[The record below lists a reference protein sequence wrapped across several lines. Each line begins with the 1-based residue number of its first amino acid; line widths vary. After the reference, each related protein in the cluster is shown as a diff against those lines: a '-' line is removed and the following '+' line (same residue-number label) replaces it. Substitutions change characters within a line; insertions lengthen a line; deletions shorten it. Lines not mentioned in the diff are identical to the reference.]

1 MSTAAPYGVPVGFEV
16 RGRQRD
22 RSRHG
27 VSGLLVMAAGA
38 LGVLGGCP
46 PAQTPAETITLD
58 VSFDRTGTLE
68 RDGAFTSMLSSP
80 FLVVGDDF
88 INKEQCGFISINLSS
103 LPATTSVSRVE
114 LRFDASDL
122 GGNPFGDFVR
132 LSVNHVDVV
141 SGINANDFNGTPL
154 RSGVATIT
162 ALTGPRDGNG
172 RQRVTVDVTTEVS
185 ADRTAGRP
193 ISSFQLIFREAP
205 TVDGQTDALAVIA
218 SAGDA
223 NLRPSALVTISP

>member
-1 MSTAAPYGVPVGFEV
+1 MQPIRARRPPVLAIVFRRKRGMFMSTTAPHGGPVGFG
-16 RGRQRD
+16 GRTRRRD

-27 VSGLLVMAAGA
+27 VSGLLLMAAGA
-38 LGVLGGCP
+38 FGVVGGCP
-46 PAQTPAETITLD
+46 PAPTAAETITLD

-88 INKEQCGFISINLSS
+88 INKAQCGFISINLNS
-103 LPATTSVSRVE
+103 LPATANVSRVE
-114 LRFDASDL
+114 LRFDADVL

-132 LSVNHVDVV
+132 LSVHHVNVV
-141 SGINANDFNGTPL
+141 SGIDAGDFNGTRL

-162 ALTGPRDGNG
+162 ALSGPRDGNG
-172 RQRVTVDVTTEVS
+172 RQRVTIDVTTEVN

-193 ISSFQLIFREAP
+193 ISSFQLIFGEAP
-205 TVDGQTDALAVIA
+205 ACPTTF
-218 SAGDA
+218 
-223 NLRPSALVTISP
+223 